1 MITSYALHDWLP
13 ALTVL
18 VGTVVVYILFRVIS
32 IKVIRLILDKLPI
45 DADQNIATAVYRP
58 GRMAIASGGMAGLLQ
73 AAPLSLGIWGDA
85 AIVFFKTLII
95 IAFYWIFYN
104 LFSSTNYVFQY
115 LTAKGKW
122 KLDATISNFISM
134 ILRLLIII
142 LAVAS
147 VLSFWNIDIS
157 GLIAGLSIGGLA
169 VSLAAK
175 DSLSNIFA
183 CCIIMLDHPFRV
195 GDWIVCNDIEG
206 VVESI
211 SFRSTNVRTPVQG
224 LVNIPNSM
232 IISTPIT
239 NYTKRDRRRIELTLG
254 VTYDTTPE
262 QMEELISKI
271 KSALKTLPHILN
283 EDMTVAFT
291 ALADSSLN
299 ITIICYTHIIS
310 FTEYYEVKEEVN
322 LALMRAMK
330 EVGVSAAFP
339 SQSVYVEKMPEKAPG
354 K

>member
-1 MITSYALHDWLP
+1 MLTSHALNDWLP

-18 VGTVVVYILFRVIS
+18 AGTVIVYILFRIISVRVIHF
-32 IKVIRLILDKLPI
+32 ILDKLPD
-45 DADQNIATAVYRP
+45 DADLNIATALYHP
-58 GRMAIASGGMAGLLQ
+58 GRMAIVAGGLAGFLQ
-73 AAPLSLGIWGDA
+73 AAPITLGFWEDV

-95 IAFYWIFYN
+95 IAFYWVLYN
-104 LFSSTNYVFQY
+104 FFNSTNYVFRL
-115 LTAKGKW
+115 LTEKGKW
-122 KLDATISNFISM
+122 KLDATISNFIS
-134 ILRLLIII
+134 ILLRLLVII
-142 LAVAS
+142 LATAS
-147 VLSFWNIDIS
+147 VLSFWSIDIS

-206 VVESI
+206 TVESI
-211 SFRSTNVRTPVQG
+211 SFRSTNVRTFVQG

-239 NYTKRDRRRIELTLG
+239 NYTNRDRRRIELKLG

-262 QMEELISKI
+262 QMEALVQKI
-271 KSALKTLPHILN
+271 RSTLKNLPDVLDENI
-283 EDMTVAFT
+283 TVAFT
-291 ALADSSLN
+291 ELADSSLN
-299 ITIICYTHIIS
+299 VAIVCYTPCLA
-310 FTEYYEVKEEVN
+310 FTRFYKVREEVN
-322 LALMRAMK
+322 LALLKIMK

-339 SQSVYVEKMPEKAPG
+339 SQSVYVEKMAK
-354 K
+354 